1 MRDVVLNLED
11 IRQIAVVAIRPYVP
25 AGCSVGKL
33 RANPDALASTA
44 DGTFEHRSHAKVAAD
59 GTNVDR
65 APLIGE
71 ARVARDHCKA
81 SDLRQVGDD
90 VFTDAVG
97 EILLLW
103 IARHVGEW

>member
-1 MRDVVLNLED
+1 MDVGFQDGGE
-11 IRQIAVVAIRPYVP
+11 I
-25 AGCSVGKL
+25 SVK
-33 RANPDALASTA
+33 NTA

-90 VFTDAVG
+90 VLTDAVG

-103 IARHVGEW
+103 IAGHVGEW